1 MRRRRLQRRLLALP
15 GYFADFD
22 PNADAVFSDSGAT
35 TPSTVTGNVRN
46 IKDWRWR
53 NGVGYAFTNGAG
65 TPPTWETFNPNQNGL
80 KFANASAQLTGNAS
94 MLPYSNNK
102 FGLTMI
108 QVTTLPASGVG
119 TKRGIFVSR
128 NAGSSVRAGSN
139 VVAGNIYQIQSR
151 SLDADGAQTS
161 GSVATYTGGTTVV
174 RIDVFNYENGTQKTY
189 IDGTEVISGTPTWGG
204 TSTSATDSTEFF
216 ISGQSG
222 SLYYIDGWFMRVI
235 FLDSAIPAWMVGYY
249 TTLLKIHYGL

>member
-1 MRRRRLQRRLLALP
+1 MRRRRLQRRLQALP

-80 KFANASAQLTGNAS
+80 KFANAGAQLAGNAS
-94 MLPYSNNK
+94 ILPYSTNRS
-102 FGLTMI
+102 GLTLI
-108 QVTTLPASGVG
+108 SVTTLPASGG
-119 TKRGIFVSR
+119 ATKRAIFISR
-128 NAGSSVRAGSN
+128 NASGSVRAGSN
-139 VVAGNIYQIQSR
+139 VVSGDLYQIQSR
-151 SLDADGAQTS
+151 SGDSDAAQTT
-161 GSVATYTGGTTVV
+161 GSVATYSGGTTVV
-174 RIDVFNYENGTQKTY
+174 RIDVFDYAGGTQKTY
-189 IDGTEVISGTPTWGG
+189 IDGTEVISGTPAWGAAA
-204 TSTSATDSTEFF
+204 TDVTDSTEVFL
-216 ISGQSG
+216 SGQSG
-222 SLYYIDGWFMRVI
+222 SVYYIDGWFMRVI
-235 FLDSAIPAWMVGYY
+235 FLSEAIPAWMVGYY